1 MREFNSATNLGQ
13 MSAISSSTVRFY
25 PHSEPKKISTQDS
38 CNICLTNLQP
48 YSQESSKTKHFW
60 NHQTI
65 LVHKS
70 EGTPK
75 GYSCLMHGDCLKKWL
90 RIKPICPACNSSVEF
105 ISDFTLKEKVEIIS
119 LDALDGALKGI
130 EANALIASGI
140 FLFVIGGGIYLGD
153 YEHIPSALYQI
164 VTYSLVQR
172 TSLGIIASFSAAN
185 AGLSYLK
192 RNGLW
197 YFIPWPYDYD
207 RSLIRVITR
216 D

>member
-1 MREFNSATNLGQ
+1 M
-13 MSAISSSTVRFY
+13 
-25 PHSEPKKISTQDS
+25 
-38 CNICLTNLQP
+38 
-48 YSQESSKTKHFW
+48 
-60 NHQTI
+60 
-65 LVHKS
+65 HKS
-70 EGTPK
+70 EGTAK
-75 GYSCLMHGDCLKKWL
+75 GYSCLMHGDCLKKRL
-90 RIKPICPACNSSVEF
+90 RIKPICCPACNSSVEF

-140 FLFVIGGGIYLGD
+140 FLFFIGSGIYLGH

-164 VTYSLVQR
+164 VTNPQIQKI
-172 TSLGIIASFSAAN
+172 SLGIIASFSASI

-192 RNGLW
+192 RNGW
-197 YFIPWPYDYD
+197 YFTPWPYGYD